1 MIGTTARTLAL
12 ALLLAGPAAAEQER
26 DRDMTR
32 ITVTVGDTVL
42 DARLEDSPPARDFAS
57 MLPLDLVLEDYHGT
71 EKVADLGRQLDNRGA
86 PRAYAPKA
94 GDITQYRPWSNL
106 AIFYRDFSSS
116 AGLLKLGRFDGPIDA
131 LLGDGP
137 LRVRIA
143 LAD

>member
-1 MIGTTARTLAL
+1 
-12 ALLLAGPAAAEQER
+12 
-26 DRDMTR
+26 MTR

-42 DARLEDSPPARDFAS
+42 AATLEDSAPARDFAS

-71 EKVADLGRQLDNRGA
+71 EKIAGLGRQLDNRGE

-106 AIFYRDFSSS
+106 AIFYRDFPSSP
-116 AGLLKLGRFDGPIDA
+116 GLLKLGRFDGPLDA
-131 LLGDGP
+131 LLGAGNTP
-137 LRVRIA
+137 VRIE